1 MKKKQRM
8 AWTHGEIQFLVPVAA
23 AKPRHAYAHAHAYMH
38 ARPAAS
44 WPIVHIPAYPS
55 VTAVPL
61 NYGVFA
67 RQAPVITATGHA
79 IGFFVS
85 IGGVQR
91 SVRLWN
97 VSDLTSQLR
106 CRLHA
111 TYLTR
116 TTMLALAL
124 YPAGCV
130 LELGTHRA
138 RNEGEARVRHRQH
151 TKLRTCVCVT
161 VRHSDCERGWCLAK
175 MSTGPSAVKIAPRER
190 PNMPFPNGTTWQIGF
205 RCRTGGAGLSHDQS
219 RDSPTAP

>member
-1 MKKKQRM
+1 MEALQMKKKQRT

-23 AKPRHAYAHAHAYMH
+23 AKPRHAYAHAHAYTH

-44 WPIVHIPAYPS
+44 WPIVHIPACPS
-55 VTAVPL
+55 VTAVAL

-97 VSDLTSQLR
+97 VSDLTSQLL
-106 CRLHA
+106 CRWHA
-111 TYLTR
+111 TYLTQR
-116 TTMLALAL
+116 CWHWHCTRLDA
-124 YPAGCV
+124 CWN
-130 LELGTHRA
+130 LEL
-138 RNEGEARVRHRQH
+138 
-151 TKLRTCVCVT
+151 RTRVCVT

-175 MSTGPSAVKIAPRER
+175 MSTGPSVVKIAPRER